1 MKQLQMT
8 PAEIVKAIKNGEHK
22 ENYEKWAR
30 HKDAEVRLTLA
41 RQGYF
46 PEIFVN
52 DRDTR
57 IKITI
62 LQTHPES
69 AKHFLRNEDYYI
81 EVNMTL
87 ERVTY
92 PDIKVLEQH
101 LEDLDT
107 FDPNYPRKDM
117 ETKLAALIYEPT
129 PLEKTMTPIQLY
141 KADSPLWA
149 YHLTPD
155 DISYI
160 LEAQSVGEDTDDF
173 LQRAFINKTAGPLA

>member
-1 MKQLQMT
+1 MT
-8 PAEIVKAIKNGEHK
+8 PAEIVNAINNGEHK
-22 ENYEKWAR
+22 ERYEEWTQ
-30 HKDAEVRLTLA
+30 HKDTGVRHTLA

-52 DRDTR
+52 D
-57 IKITI
+57 
-62 LQTHPES
+62 PES
-69 AKHFLRNEDYYI
+69 EIRVAILRKHPDYAKYFLEDEDYYT
-81 EVNMTL
+81 EVNLAL

-107 FDPNYPRKDM
+107 FDPDYPRKDM

-141 KADSPLWA
+141 KANSPLWA
-149 YHLTPD
+149 YDLTPD
-155 DISYI
+155 DIYYI
-160 LEAQSVGEDTDDF
+160 LDAKSEGEDTDDL
-173 LQRAFINKTAGPLA
+173 LQRAFSKKKSGPLAWQP

>member
-1 MKQLQMT
+1 MT
-8 PAEIVKAIKNGEHK
+8 PAEIVNAINNGEHK
-22 ENYEKWAR
+22 ERYEEWTR
-30 HKDAEVRLTLA
+30 HDDVGVRHTLA

-46 PEIFVN
+46 PEIFVK
-52 DRDTR
+52 DPDSVIRVA
-57 IKITI
+57 I
-62 LQTHPES
+62 LKEHPEY
-69 AKHFLRNEDYYI
+69 AKHFLGEEEYYI
-81 EVNMTL
+81 EVNLAL
-87 ERVTY
+87 ETVTY

-107 FDPNYPRKDM
+107 FDPDYPREDM

-141 KADSPLWA
+141 KANSPLWA

-160 LEAQSVGEDTDDF
+160 LEAQSAGEDTDDF
-173 LQRAFINKTAGPLA
+173 LQRAFNTKSIGTLAWQT

>member
-1 MKQLQMT
+1 MT
-8 PAEIVKAIKNGEHK
+8 PAEIIKAINNGEHK
-22 ENYEKWAR
+22 EQYEKWAR
-30 HKDAEVRLTLA
+30 HEDVGVRHTLA

-52 DRDTR
+52 DQNYV
-57 IKITI
+57 IKVAI
-62 LQTHPES
+62 LRTHPEYT
-69 AKHFLRNEDYYI
+69 KHFLGDEDYYI
-81 EVNMTL
+81 EVNLAL
-87 ERVTY
+87 ETVTY

-107 FDPNYPRKDM
+107 FDPDYPRKDM

-129 PLEKTMTPIQLY
+129 SLEKTMTPIQLY
-141 KADSPLWA
+141 KANSPLWA

-173 LQRAFINKTAGPLA
+173 LQRAFSKKTAGPIA